1 MSKKSAAEIKEEAA
15 EWGELITK
23 ARKRQLNFALVVGK
37 AGGVVLAADPKKN
50 ANVMMRQAKAN
61 GGTAKGCQGVMTV
74 KGKRIDFLVDGDPPP
89 GSLLNQ
95 SKKHM
100 KQLGMAFKVAFVLP
114 SGEVIDDGEEDEDAA
129 SDPKPAVEDDVSTEK
144 TKSKGDAESDV
155 VDAVPETDPDAERKL
170 ALTAELK
177 KLVPGVSALDPADPK
192 TEKLKTALKAISAE
206 ISGGTLNKAEALLKS
221 VGKALS
227 GTGSVTDQVEDAMAG
242 VVEAFQPVAADLARL
257 QSEAAE
263 PVARKARQI
272 EASFAAMVS
281 AANPKKAM
289 GLIGL
294 AKKFAE
300 GELAKLGDPKG
311 GFFDAASDLIGK
323 AAGGL
328 SEAASDVA
336 EAVTEVAEVVSETA
350 DNVVD
355 LAMLPAKQRE
365 ALLALRTADPD
376 TYQTAMDTLDEME
389 KDGRIDATPASIETS
404 RTALEA
410 ANKAALTAQ
419 VALEKAKADVAGLA
433 PVPGSAWATA
443 QTALASAQA
452 DWESFNASLPEPS
465 EMDEAQRNAAM
476 LRGME
481 LDRLRKEAEAALKA
495 AADAAKKQAD
505 DALAA
510 AKEASD
516 TANGA
521 QTAANNEL
529 KGKEGK
535 KAMLDA
541 LSFGRLSPN
550 AKPAF
555 KAEDKQKFI
564 EVFAK
569 DGALARDALD
579 LAARSKDPSVIAQNA
594 GFVADKLNDGFA
606 APDGRKLDMS
616 EDAMRAMAGNAL
628 QLGATEG
635 QAYFD
640 GFDAYLKSG
649 KQLEPDPYGGL
660 SKPETDRKK
669 ETARKNKIALGRST
683 AVGAAV
689 IGDNGKVDFASPE
702 GKEAMDHMMFHPGSL
717 NTFSPHMTAKM
728 TEMRDLFEG
737 PKGADAQKLIDAAKV
752 PHPPMAGVVAGSQII
767 AGTMGKKPGEIDDG
781 DAKAA
786 VMSAMMTPL
795 SQGPVGSCFSTA
807 PVRAI
812 RETDPLRAMEEFQKI
827 ASTGQYET
835 ADNRIFP
842 ADTNP
847 PLGENPMMRTWEYSV
862 ATAAAEKADSQERL
876 KLNGAL
882 SGPNA
887 LGALSTVIPAE
898 KWNDKV
904 EPGKLPVPGIKK
916 QLDRAISEKFKFE
929 YNAGPEVGGPDGGG
943 GDGHS
948 SQGGYQ
954 VMYKG
959 KAITSEAEMV
969 AALKEVTLEV
979 TGHDATSDEGKAV
992 LDIFV
997 AKDGAGDP
1005 IPGAN
1010 SPVADALVTSYGG
1023 TVGDGEDRAKKKAPW
1038 NLTSGGME
1046 YQTAAVLEG
1055 APYTRADILGEKPAT
1070 GVTRSARTSQIIQ
1083 SVLGIPGTDD
1093 LEPVGTG
1100 GENAAHAFNALPNHP
1115 SNAKL
1120 QGPDMAAKIQS
1131 ELVAPGQAVAAAK
1144 LPADRA
1150 ARMFDD
1156 QIKAMAAKA
1165 DDIERPLLIAALANE
1180 PTTEMTPQEVNDK
1193 IQAEVVAYRD
1203 VVAQK
1208 RADAYVADKEPT
1220 ADNPRKAVILNFYK
1234 SQVKNQ
1240 VDQDIGSYL
1249 MERLP
1254 MPEVVIADSNWGGPE
1269 GQTLFVAAPDP
1280 RTGDLILWKKDEFS
1294 GEMTPLGQN
1303 WEDGTWDSMAPT
1315 APAPATP

>member
-1 MSKKSAAEIKEEAA
+1 MSKKSAAEIKKEAA
-15 EWGELITK
+15 EWGEVITK
-23 ARKRQLNFALVVGK
+23 ARKRGLNFALVMGK
-37 AGGVVLAADPKKN
+37 TGGVVLAADPKKN
-50 ANVMMRQAKAN
+50 ADGMMRQAKAN
-61 GGTAKGCQGVMTV
+61 GGTAKGCQGLMTV
-74 KGKRIDFLVDGDPPP
+74 KGKRIEFLVDGNPPP
-89 GSLLNQ
+89 GSLLNH
-95 SKKHM
+95 SKKHL
-100 KQLGMAFKVAFVLP
+100 KQLGMAFKVVFVLP
-114 SGEVIDDGEEDEDAA
+114 SGEMIDDGEEDEDTAG
-129 SDPKPAVEDDVSTEK
+129 D
-144 TKSKGDAESDV
+144 TKSGAEAEATTVESKSNSDADAPV
-155 VDAVPETDPDAERKL
+155 VDAVPETDPDVERKA
-170 ALTAELK
+170 ALISALK
-177 KLVPGVSALDPADPK
+177 KLVPGVSALDPAAP
-192 TEKLKTALKAISAE
+192 TTAKLKTALKAISAE
-206 ISGGTLNKAEALLKS
+206 ISGGKLDKAEAFLKTVAKAVS
-221 VGKALS
+221 AAESTADTVG
-227 GTGSVTDQVEDAMAG
+227 DAMAG
-242 VVEAFQPVAADLARL
+242 VVAAFQPVAADLARL
-257 QSEAAE
+257 QSEAEE
-263 PVARKARQI
+263 PVGRKAKQI
-272 EASFAAMVS
+272 EASFAVMVK
-281 AANPKKAM
+281 AADPKKAM
-289 GLIGL
+289 GLVSL

-300 GELAKLGDPKG
+300 GELAKLGDAKG
-311 GFFDAASDLIGK
+311 SFFDAASDLIGK
-323 AAGGL
+323 AADGL
-328 SEAASDVA
+328 SEVASDVA
-336 EAVTEVAEVVSETA
+336 ESVTETVEIISEA
-350 DNVVD
+350 VDNVVD
-355 LAMLPAKQRE
+355 LAILPAKQRE
-365 ALLALRTADPD
+365 ALVALRSADPE

-389 KDGRIDATPASIETS
+389 KEGRIDATPASIETS
-404 RTALEA
+404 RKALEA
-410 ANKAALTAQ
+410 ANKTAATAQ

-433 PVPGSAWATA
+433 PVSGSAWATA

-465 EMDEAQRNAAM
+465 DMDEAQRNAAM

-495 AADAAKKQAD
+495 AEAAAKKQAE

-510 AKEASD
+510 AQAKSD
-516 TANGA
+516 TADGA
-521 QTAANNEL
+521 KKAANLDL
-529 KGKEGK
+529 KAKEGK
-535 KAMLDA
+535 KGMLDA
-541 LSFGRLSPN
+541 LSFGRLSPD

-594 GFVADKLNDGFA
+594 GFVADKFNDGFA

-616 EDAMRAMAGNAL
+616 EDAMRAMAGNSL

-660 SKPETDRKK
+660 SKPETDPKK
-669 ETARKNKIALGRST
+669 ETARKNKIALDRTS

-689 IGDNGKVDFASPE
+689 IGDKGKVDFTSPD
-702 GKEAMDHMMFHPGSL
+702 GKAAMDHMLFHPGSL

-728 TEMRDLFEG
+728 TEMRDLFGG
-737 PKGADAQKLIDAAKV
+737 PKGADAQKLIDATKV
-752 PHPPMAGVVAGSQII
+752 PHPPMAGLVAGSQII
-767 AGTMGKKPGEIDDG
+767 AGTMGKKPGEINDG
-781 DAKAA
+781 HAKAA

-827 ASTGQYET
+827 ATTGQYKT

-847 PLGENPMMRTWEYSV
+847 PVGENPMMRTWEYSV
-862 ATAAAEKADSQERL
+862 ATAAAEKADSKERL
-876 KLNGAL
+876 KLKGAL
-882 SGPNA
+882 TGPNA

-916 QLDRAISEKFKFE
+916 QLDRAMSEKFKFE

-954 VMYKG
+954 VMYNG

-969 AALKEVTLEV
+969 AALKEVALEV
-979 TGHDATSDEGKAV
+979 TGHEATSDEGKAV

-1005 IPGAN
+1005 IPGAS

-1023 TVGDGEDRAKKKAPW
+1023 TVGDGKDREKKKAPW
-1038 NLTSGGME
+1038 NLSSGGME

-1055 APYTRADILGEKPAT
+1055 APYTRADILGKIAPT
-1070 GVTRSARTSQIIQ
+1070 GVARSARTSQIIQ
-1083 SVLGIPGTDD
+1083 SVLSIPGMDD

-1100 GENAAHAFNALPNHP
+1100 GKNAAHAFNALPNHP

-1131 ELVAPGQAVAAAK
+1131 ELIAPGQAVAAAK

-1165 DDIERPLLIAALANE
+1165 DDIERPLLIAALAKK

-1208 RADAYVADKEPT
+1208 RADAYVADREHT
-1220 ADNPRKAVILNFYK
+1220 ADNPRKAVILNFFK
-1234 SQVKNQ
+1234 NRVKEQ
-1240 VDQDIGSYL
+1240 VDKDIGSYL

-1294 GEMTPLGQN
+1294 GAMTPLGQN